1 LLAYKV
7 VNCDQNKLPL
17 LLKLTIGRNPSD
29 SSDRIEVNPKASPF
43 DFFSHQIRT
52 MSLSNTVFR
61 KPILEVVGPRSPVR
75 EGATVVRA
83 RLRSKPSLPSRIAVI
98 GNYLPRQCGIATF
111 TTDLC
116 SAIADEYGSA
126 RLLALPVNDMQEGY
140 DYPARVRWSLAQ
152 DDLTSYQE
160 AAEFLNFHNI
170 DMVCLQHEYGIFG
183 GPAGSHILHLL
194 RRLKMPVVTTLHTV
208 LREPDPN
215 QLAVMEEIA
224 ELSDRLIVM
233 SQLSSQFLQEIFKVP
248 GSKIDMV
255 PHGVPDLPFLDP
267 NFYKDR
273 FGVEGKAVLLT
284 FGLLSP
290 NKGIENVIQALPQ
303 ILSRHKNVVYIVAG
317 ATHPHI
323 LRREG
328 DKYRASLQALAKEVG
343 VESQVAFHNRFVS
356 PEEMLEYIGAADI
369 YITPYRHE
377 AQVVSGTLAYALGA
391 GKAII
396 STPYWHAIELL
407 DAGRG
412 ALVPFQNPDAIAQ
425 KTVELL
431 DTPATRHAMRKRAY
445 TFARGM
451 IWKSVAQ
458 GYMESFS
465 RVRSDRMESPR
476 VQFSA
481 RVTHKTLDQLPTLN
495 LSHLNR
501 LTDDTGML
509 QHAIFTVANRAEG
522 YTSDDNA
529 RALILTV
536 GLEQLDKAEFGAI
549 STSDREALAP
559 NSSFRYLSFL
569 EHAFNPAE
577 GRFRNFLGYDR
588 RWNEAKGSEDSHGRS
603 VWALGTVLGR
613 SRDIGLRNAAGRLFE
628 FSLPAV
634 IDFHSPRACAYTL
647 LGIHEY
653 LSAYPGDRDA
663 QKVRSVLAGRL
674 LDLYESIRHPDWKWF
689 ENVLAYGNAR
699 LPQAMLLVGAVCS
712 DDRMLTA
719 GLEALEWLTET
730 QRCETNGH
738 FVPIGSQGFYRE
750 GHEKARF
757 DQQPIEACG
766 AVSACL
772 QAYRITGESRW
783 HNEAWSAFNWFLG
796 DNDLQVPLYDSVT
809 GGCRD
814 GLHPERANENQGA
827 ESTLS
832 FLMALLEMRSLQKS
846 ELTKN
851 PL

>member
-1 LLAYKV
+1 V
-7 VNCDQNKLPL
+7 
-17 LLKLTIGRNPSD
+17 
-29 SSDRIEVNPKASPF
+29 
-43 DFFSHQIRT
+43 H
-52 MSLSNTVFR
+52 
-61 KPILEVVGPRSPVR
+61 
-75 EGATVVRA
+75 
-83 RLRSKPSLPSRIAVI
+83 SKPSLPSRIAVI

-116 SAIADEYGSA
+116 AAISAEYGTA
-126 RLLALPVNDMQEGY
+126 RLLALPVNDTEQGY

-152 DDLTSYQE
+152 DDVKSYQD
-160 AAEFLNFHNI
+160 AAEFLNFNNI

-194 RRLKMPVVTTLHTV
+194 RGLKMPVVTTLHTV

-215 QLAVMEEIA
+215 QLMVMEEIA

-303 ILSRHKNVVYIVAG
+303 ILSRHSNVAYIVAG

-328 DKYRASLQALAKEVG
+328 DKYRASLQALAKEMG
-343 VESQVAFHNRFVS
+343 VESRVIFYDRFAS
-356 PEEMLEYIGAADI
+356 PEEMAEFIGAADI

-407 DAGRG
+407 DERRG
-412 ALVPFQNPDAIAQ
+412 ALVPFQNPGAIAH
-425 KTVELL
+425 KTIELL
-431 DTPATRHAMRKRAY
+431 DTPAIRHAMRKRAY
-445 TFARGM
+445 LFARDM
-451 IWKSVAQ
+451 VWKRVAQ
-458 GYMESFS
+458 GYMESFA
-465 RVRSDRMESPR
+465 RVRSDRMETPH

-481 RVTHKTLDQLPTLN
+481 RVARKTLNQVPELKLN
-495 LSHLNR
+495 HANT

-509 QHAIFTVANRAEG
+509 QHAIFTIPNRAEG
-522 YTSDDNA
+522 YTTDDNA
-529 RALILTV
+529 RALTFAVLRS
-536 GLEQLDKAEFGAI
+536 QLSKDQGGKVDSVSPDF
-549 STSDREALAP
+549 SC
-559 NSSFRYLSFL
+559 RYLSFL
-569 EHAFNPAE
+569 EHAFDPAK

-588 RWNEAKGSEDSHGRS
+588 RWRDADGSEDCHGRTLWS
-603 VWALGTVLGR
+603 LGTVLGR
-613 SRDIGLRNAAGRLFE
+613 SEDQGLRCAAGRLFE
-628 FSLPAV
+628 FSLPAAV
-634 IDFHSPRACAYTL
+634 EFSSPRAWAYTL
-647 LGIHEY
+647 LGIQEY
-653 LSAYPGDRDA
+653 LNSYPGDRDA
-663 QKVRSVLAGRL
+663 QKVRSVLSRRL
-674 LDLYESIRHPDWKWF
+674 LEMYESIRRPDWKWF

-699 LPQAMLLVGAVCS
+699 LPQALLLVGSACS
-712 DDRMLTA
+712 DDRMVSA
-719 GLEALEWLTET
+719 GLEALDWLSNT
-730 QRCETNGH
+730 QRCETNHH
-738 FVPIGSQGFYRE
+738 FVPIGSRGFYRQ
-750 GHEKARF
+750 GGEKARF
-757 DQQPIEACG
+757 DQQPIEAAG
-766 AVSACL
+766 AVSTCL
-772 QAYRITGESRW
+772 EAYRITGDNRW
-783 HNEAWSAFNWFLG
+783 RCEAWLAFNWFLG
-796 DNDLQVPLYDSVT
+796 DNDLQLPLYDSVT

-814 GLHPERANENQGA
+814 GLHPDRANENQGA

-832 FLMALLEMRSLQKS
+832 FLTALLEMHSLPKS
-846 ELTKN
+846 ERPEDLS
-851 PL
+851 